1 VRDVLNRTI
10 HAIGYA
16 ALTGAALWVII
27 AYAP

>member
-1 VRDVLNRTI
+1 VRNVLNRTI
-10 HAIGYA
+10 HTIGYV